1 MNRVK
6 LSSIKPAPGN
16 PRLIKDEKF
25 KKLCESIEKF
35 PKMLELRP
43 MVVDA
48 DGFILGGNMRYKA
61 LKHLGHK
68 DIPANW
74 IKRAEELTEEERQQ
88 FIIKDNVGFGEWDW
102 DLLANEWNAEELA
115 DWGLDVW
122 KLEDDEEVDYSILDD
137 DEAEANM
144 EEMEGNVRRAI
155 QIEFEAEH
163 YNEAL
168 KLVNWWRDQEAPVGA
183 MILEYLRSEKQ
194 KTL

>member
-1 MNRVK
+1 MSRVK

-25 KKLCESIEKF
+25 RKLCESIEKF

-102 DLLANEWNAEELA
+102 DLLANEWNAEELSE
-115 DWGLDVW
+115 WGLDVPNFEPEEETET
-122 KLEDDEEVDYSILDD
+122 KDIKDLSEDLEQRLVLEIELTSERELELLYN
-137 DEAEANM
+137 EM
-144 EEMEGNVRRAI
+144 EEKG
-155 QIEFEAEH
+155 
-163 YNEAL
+163 Y
-168 KLVNWWRDQEAPVGA
+168 KCK
-183 MILEYLRSEKQ
+183 IL
-194 KTL
+194 TL